1 MISRIIMGR
10 GSMAKEG
17 PVFPKKQKKNQ
28 CGELV
33 MRDEA
38 ESRGVVSPFRTL
50 LKTITGSLIAQMVK
64 NLSAVQEMWI

>member
-1 MISRIIMGR
+1 
-10 GSMAKEG
+10 MAKEG

-38 ESRGVVSPFRTL
+38 ESRGVSPFRTL
-50 LKTITGSLIAQMVK
+50 LKIITSSPIAQMVK